1 MTSLRNFVRLLQ
13 DFTAVISALPER
25 DQPSFFGLPANI
37 DRSSQRT
44 ISSRVISQLKVVM
57 RSETSGDRFDRT
69 VWSAELNPLLS
80 LWKKLNQ
87 V

>member
-1 MTSLRNFVRLLQ
+1 MCSFLPVG
-13 DFTAVISALPER
+13 VISSLPER

-57 RSETSGDRFDRT
+57 RSETNGERFDRT
-69 VWSAELNPLLS
+69 VWSTELNPLLS
-80 LWKKLNQ
+80 LWKKLN
-87 V
+87 